1 MGRRT
6 AHAVAGVA
14 KQVLRHLAFA
24 KQVLRHLAFGGISD
38 NAVLAVEAEPFMPW
52 LDSH

>member
-6 AHAVAGVA
+6 AHAVAGV
-14 KQVLRHLAFA
+14 A